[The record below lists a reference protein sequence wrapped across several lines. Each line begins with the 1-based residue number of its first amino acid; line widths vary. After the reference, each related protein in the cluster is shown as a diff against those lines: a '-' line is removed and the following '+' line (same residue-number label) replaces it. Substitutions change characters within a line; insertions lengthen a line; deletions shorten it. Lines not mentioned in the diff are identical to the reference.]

1 MNLTLSVLAALLLAS
16 RFAATAAPVFALAKD
31 GRALA
36 DIVITE
42 KAIPATRTNANELAS
57 HLGRM
62 SGASFKVVTAASL
75 PTTPAIVV
83 GTLEDFP
90 QARGALPPGAEKLFA
105 ESREAFALKSEGN
118 RLLVIG
124 AAEPAVPHA
133 VFTLLEQLGCR
144 WFMPGDNWTIIPSRR
159 ELNVEVDVATRPA
172 FRMRNFFGSGG
183 FGPANPVDPKLTFR
197 DKWEAWKRHN
207 RFGGEFQFAG
217 HSGEAFS
224 EANKAALEAHPEY
237 RAMVNGQRL
246 PWSHGVKPCASNPAA
261 VKLFIEDRLKAFRQ
275 QLKVDP
281 DGPRSSAVSVEPSD
295 GGNHC
300 ECLDCVRLG
309 SVSDRVFF
317 LANEVAKAV
326 AREFPGRAVSLYAYN
341 AHAAVPAI
349 SLEPN
354 VYVTAIPYGFQRTG
368 MTGDE
373 LLAAW
378 KSNSSRLSLYDY
390 WSIPDWENNLPTF
403 DFAGRAAERIRYWH
417 QQGVEGFSAESTY
430 SAGAMGLAWYVAG
443 RLMWN
448 PQADEKALI
457 ADFLNQSFGSAAPPM
472 RRMLTRWSKGFLL
485 TDHELG
491 LSFRDLAEA
500 RRLAGT
506 DAAVLARLNDYAGY
520 VHYLR
525 LWYEYQEAKPKT
537 AVRTAAARAV
547 VAFAWRLYPNCMVH
561 TFRMHQL
568 VASRYERDEQ
578 LLADYDMKKPGAL
591 GWATATPLAAEE
603 FAALLTDGVAKYRPY
618 EFEAREFGQKLEP
631 LAKPAQS
638 PAGVRKEAAFS
649 PRMRMAG
656 ITQFEVEAPP
666 DLKSLT
672 LKIQVSANPNP
683 TAADRLRAWSADGAN
698 VFEQEL
704 PADGQEREVVVPLPK
719 PGRYRLEIFDQKT
732 MFTLQVPAG
741 VPLVTRSFISPD
753 LSPKVFF
760 HLPKGLTRLAMHMP
774 GVVPIKLFDGD
785 GKPATYQGSKLIVAD
800 VPPGQ
805 DGRVWSLSGYKAW
818 VPIKVLNAPQVF
830 SFFPDTLMLP
840 APVSPSVSKP

>member
-1 MNLTLSVLAALLLAS
+1 MKPTLALLSVLLLAAVRDVS
-16 RFAATAAPVFALAKD
+16 AAPAVMLARDGKALVE
-31 GRALA
+31 
-36 DIVITE
+36 IVIAE
-42 KAIPATRTNANELAS
+42 KATPAVRADANDLAR
-57 HLGRM
+57 HLERM
-62 SGASFKVVTAASL
+62 TGAGFKVVPTATA
-75 PTTPAIVV
+75 PATGAIVI
-83 GTLEDFP
+83 GTLDEFP
-90 QARGALPPGAEKLFA
+90 QVRGALPADAAKIFA
-105 ESREAFALKSEGN
+105 ESREAFALKSESG

-124 AAEPAVPHA
+124 ASDLAVPHA

-144 WFMPGDNWTIIPSRR
+144 WFLPGDNWTVIPSRR
-159 ELNVEVDVATRPA
+159 ELAVQVETASRPA
-172 FRMRNFFGSGG
+172 FRMRNFFGTGG
-183 FGPANPVDPKLTFR
+183 FGPANPIDPKLTFR
-197 DKWEAWKRHN
+197 DQWDTWKRRN

-224 EANKAALEAHPEY
+224 EANKAELEAHPEY

-275 QLKVDP
+275 QLKLDP
-281 DGPRSSAVSVEPSD
+281 SGPRSRAVSVEPSD

-368 MTGDE
+368 MTGDD

-378 KSNSSRLSLYDY
+378 KSKSASLSLYDY

-403 DFAGRAAERIRYWH
+403 DFDRRAAERIRYWH

-448 PQADEKALI
+448 PQADEQALI
-457 ADFLNQSFGSAAPPM
+457 TDFLNQCFGPAAAPM
-472 RRMLTRWSKGFLL
+472 RRMLTRWSRGFLL
-485 TDHELG
+485 TDHELA
-491 LSFRDLAEA
+491 LSFRDLTET
-500 RRLAGT
+500 RKLAGT
-506 DAAVLARLNDYAGY
+506 DAAILARLNDYAGY
-520 VHYLR
+520 VQYLR

-537 AVRTAAARAV
+537 AARTAAARAV
-547 VAFAWRLYPNCMVH
+547 VAFAWRLYPSCMVH

-568 VASRYERDEQ
+568 IASRYERDEQ
-578 LLADYDMKKPGAL
+578 LLADYNMKKPGAP
-591 GWATATPLAAEE
+591 GWATAKPLAAAE

-618 EFEAREFGQKLEP
+618 EFEAREFGSALEP
-631 LAKPAQS
+631 LTKANTGA
-638 PAGVRKEAAFS
+638 RKDAFS
-649 PRMRMAG
+649 PKMRMAG
-656 ITQFEVEAPP
+656 ITLFEFEALA

-672 LKIQVSANPNP
+672 LKIQVSSNSNP
-683 TAADRLRAWSADGAN
+683 TAADRLRAWSADGTK

-704 PADGQEREVVVPLPK
+704 PADGQEREIVVPLPK
-719 PGRYRLEIFDQKT
+719 PGRHRLEIFDQKT
-732 MFTLQVPAG
+732 MFTLQMPAG

-760 HLPKGLTRLAMHMP
+760 HVPKGLTRLAMHVP
-774 GVVPIKLFDGD
+774 GVIPIKLFDGD
-785 GKPATYQGSKLIVAD
+785 GKPVTYQGSKLIVAD

-818 VPIKVLNAPQVF
+818 VPIKLLNAPQVF
-830 SFFPDTLMLP
+830 SFFPDTLMVP
-840 APVSPSVSKP
+840 APVSPATSQP